1 MLDLES
7 NINRFFF
14 LSLKSET
21 NTSMLSTLSQHSI
34 DELNKNIL
42 NTDIVNCCTSRNLWR
57 WRLPAVWQRN
67 KFSREKQKKML
78 SGKDC

>member
-7 NINRFFF
+7 NINSLVF

-42 NTDIVNCCTSRNLWR
+42 NTDIVNCCTSRNL
-57 WRLPAVWQRN
+57 
-67 KFSREKQKKML
+67 
-78 SGKDC
+78 